1 MTGPHKPT
9 FTQYLASVTDRGI
22 TISDPV
28 TAEVDFAA
36 GYGAGHA
43 DGFAAGYAAAL
54 GTGT

>member
-1 MTGPHKPT
+1 MTGPHEPT
-9 FTQYLASVTDRGI
+9 FTQYVASVTDRGI

-28 TAEVDFAA
+28 TAEIDYAA